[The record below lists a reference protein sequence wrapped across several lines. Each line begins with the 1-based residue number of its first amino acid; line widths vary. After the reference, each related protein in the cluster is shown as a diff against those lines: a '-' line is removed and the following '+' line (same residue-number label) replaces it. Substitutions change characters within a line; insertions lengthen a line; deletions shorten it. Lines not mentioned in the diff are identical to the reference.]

1 MTDAARLYALKGLV
15 TGAAEGIGEAV
26 ARTFAKHGAQ
36 VLAVDFRD
44 SRIATAFTKV
54 QGISTLPTD
63 GNDRA
68 AADLLVG
75 TVRERLRGLDILVNN
90 YPHLADVLAPGDDPS
105 NPGAFQ
111 PWLDRIAETTRS
123 LLPLLKKSPAG
134 RIINIGA
141 LRSTFGRDGEAA
153 FAAAEAALRG
163 LTASQAAEY
172 GGFGITANYIQPGA
186 IMTPASRTVFDADKS
201 FRDYCI
207 ARSAAKRL
215 GEPVDVAKVSLF
227 LASDDS
233 VFVSGTG
240 IAADGGILPKTA

>member
-1 MTDAARLYALKGLV
+1 MADALRLYALKGLV
-15 TGAAEGIGEAV
+15 TGAADGIGEAV

-44 SRIATAFTKV
+44 SRIATAFGKV
-54 QGISTLPTD
+54 QGISTLATD
-63 GNDRA
+63 NNEKSA
-68 AADLLVG
+68 FDLMVG
-75 TVRERLRGLDILVNN
+75 TVRERLKGLDILVNN
-90 YPHLADVLAPGDDPS
+90 FPDLADTSLADDEQED
-105 NPGAFQ
+105 GRTLER
-111 PWLDRIAETTRS
+111 WLDRIAATTRS
-123 LLPLLKKSPAG
+123 VLPLLKKSPAG

-141 LRSTFGRDGEAA
+141 LRSTFGRNGDAA
-153 FAAAEAALRG
+153 FAASERALAG

-186 IMTPASRTVFDADKS
+186 IMTPTSRAVFESDRS

-215 GEPVDVAKVSLF
+215 GEPVDVAKVALF

-240 IAADGGILPKTA
+240 IAADGGMLPDPS

>member
-1 MTDAARLYALKGLV
+1 MADAARLYALKGLV

-26 ARTFAKHGAQ
+26 ARTFVKHGAQ
-36 VLAVDFRD
+36 VLAVDSRD
-44 SRIATAFTKV
+44 SRIATAFPKV
-54 QGISTLPTD
+54 QGISTLAID

-68 AADLLVG
+68 ANALLVG
-75 TVRERLRGLDILVNN
+75 TVRERLKGLDIVVNN
-90 YPHLADVLAPGDDPS
+90 LPSLADAEPSGDPGDPD
-105 NPGAFQ
+105 AFQ

-134 RIINIGA
+134 RIVNIGA
-141 LRSTFGRDGEAA
+141 LRSTFGQDGEAA
-153 FAAAEAALRG
+153 FTAAEAALRA
-163 LTASQAAEY
+163 LTVSQAAEY

-186 IMTPASRTVFDADKS
+186 IMTPVSREVFEADKS
-201 FRDYCI
+201 FRDFCI

-215 GEPVDVAKVSLF
+215 GEPVDVAKVVLF

-240 IAADGGILPKTA
+240 IAVNGGMLPDTA